1 MPFYKAHELQATP
14 DVKNPNV
21 MMIQFGGELIK
32 VGLVTYFE
40 GEGPPPH
47 YHPND
52 EQWIYALEGRAAF
65 LLNNEVTSVSAGDLI
80 HIPRNTTHGIR
91 IIEGPFKFFTCK
103 SPSGSGKLS
112 EDYTDVPNAAELQQ
126 RLAEVA

>member
-1 MPFYKAHELQATP
+1 MPLYKAHELQATP

-21 MMIQFGGELIK
+21 KMIQFGGELIK
-32 VGLVTYFE
+32 VGIVTYMA

-65 LLNNEVTSVSAGDLI
+65 LLGDQANAIGAGDLV
-80 HIPRNTTHGIR
+80 HIPRNTVHGIR
-91 IIEGPFKFFTCK
+91 ILEGPFRFFTCK
-103 SPSGSGKLS
+103 SPAGSGKLS

-126 RLAEVA
+126 RLAEVS

>member
-21 MMIQFGGELIK
+21 MMIQFGGEFIK
-32 VGLVTYFE
+32 VGLVTYLE

-65 LLNNEVTSVSAGDLI
+65 LLNDEATSVSAGDLI
-80 HIPRNTTHGIR
+80 HIPRNTAHGIR
-91 IIEGPFKFFTCK
+91 IIEGPFRFFTCK

-112 EDYTDVPNAAELQQ
+112 EDYTDVPNTAELQQ
-126 RLAEVA
+126 RLAEVT